1 MAAANYSKEAMDD
14 FINRSMG
21 SSAATTPAPAPTVT
35 EPIKVESRN
44 FADTHRSNI
53 ISIQSEIE
61 KNKNNPKNI
70 KILNDELAR
79 EQANLSGAQNTE
91 MDKFIE
97 AGMKE
102 STTPA
107 GQQLAS
113 EIDKLQPSRFVN
125 IVAPPK
131 SEEQQLAEARTKG
144 MPINPQIAAQ
154 GQRGRALR
162 TEEPPVNAVGQLARA
177 LLQNPVVRPLAAVSG
192 VIGGLIHA
200 AKTGESPEPPA
211 EDIRKA
217 LVEQYTYVP
226 PGERGRELLQT
237 VASIPEKITGSSM
250 GFPPFTGIGPGTVL
264 APAVV
269 SQVAPTVTKGVVSAA
284 QGIGRAAEGVE
295 QAVKK
300 TGEFVGEVGAAR
312 RQMVDQFAQKRAPIV
327 PPVVEAA
334 EGPVMKGGGAAVSN
348 LNPYPQFTGQDV
360 GKGELFPVVKSSQ
373 IASNV
378 PANEQALRAQI
389 ASEVT
394 KSNQVRTGVI
404 TGNEDILRNEHTE
417 AASPNPSVK
426 GQLLKSQIANEQ
438 NGLRNF
444 AEDRIKATGASEN
457 LVNETQRG
465 ERINDVFYGKQEA
478 GEAPTTL
485 QSYLDQAKKQVYDS
499 ARQIHG
505 DKPTLSTNFN
515 TLINDEQW
523 QAGLSLNEKQGI
535 AATAQ
540 KFMNLADT
548 KGFKDINGVLQPAG
562 SVSAKDAVRKALN
575 KKWTHENANVI
586 REINQAIDMDIAAV
600 ADPKL
605 YKLGDRIHQAEKN
618 IYDTKGIKKL
628 FGEVDEKGIVRS
640 KTALDKVTS
649 TLNDLPK
656 DEWKHIRS
664 TLDDLSKGVVRN
676 APEGMPP
683 VPDSL
688 RQSAAAAVKEI
699 DGALAREVFRA
710 GAKDQGVW
718 NQNRATN
725 ILNSRVGEKI
735 HETFPPNEVVNFH
748 KLNYAGHFMPGKH
761 VYEGAALQGQRVQG
775 IIESNLG
782 KLGATIGASAG
793 GFLAGPPGVA
803 AGTYMGGQLGLKG
816 AAAMEAKAL
825 QKSAETLQK
834 EMKRNAQLG
843 KNNIKDIGK

>member
-21 SSAATTPAPAPTVT
+21 SPAATTPAPAPTVV

-131 SEEQQLAEARTKG
+131 SEEQQLAETQTKG

-250 GFPPFTGIGPGTVL
+250 GFPPFTGMGPGTVL

-334 EGPVMKGGGAAVSN
+334 EGPVMKGGGAAVSEM
-348 LNPYPQFTGQDV
+348 NPYRP
-360 GKGELFPVVKSSQ
+360 FP
-373 IASNV
+373 
-378 PANEQALRAQI
+378 NEEPSRG
-389 ASEVT
+389 
-394 KSNQVRTGVI
+394 GVF
-404 TGNEDILRNEHTE
+404 
-417 AASPNPSVK
+417 P
-426 GQLLKSQIANEQ
+426 LLKSSKTVEDLKLPNQQQAVNIVQEVLGPESDVRPGVVTQNLNTLKNEYTEANLAKPTPRSDLLKRQIANEQ
-438 NGLRNF
+438 TALSEYAKN
-444 AEDRIKATGASEN
+444 RIAQTGADTN
-457 LVNETQRG
+457 LVDPYARG
-465 ERINDVFYGKQEA
+465 ERINNAFAGNYDKATGEFQGLTGFLKKEKSALYDEA
-478 GEAPTTL
+478 KRTVGTNPIESSTIEKLLNNPQFNST
-485 QSYLDQAKKQVYDS
+485 AKASKV
-499 ARQIHG
+499 
-505 DKPTLSTNFN
+505 PL
-515 TLINDEQW
+515 E
-523 QAGLSLNEKQGI
+523 
-535 AATAQ
+535 
-540 KFMNLADT
+540 
-548 KGFKDINGVLQPAG
+548 GFKELLQQHKTTG
-562 SVSAKDAVRKALN
+562 F
-575 KKWTHENANVI
+575 ENAAANS
-586 REINQAIDMDIAAV
+586 INSMEEFRKSINRTWSPDNKYFIGKMVNSIDEDIAKAGGPGLLKQ
-600 ADPKL
+600 ARNL
-605 YKLGDRIHQAEKN
+605 HQAEK
-618 IYDTKGIKKL
+618 TLFASKGIKTM
-628 FGEVDEKGIVRS
+628 FGEIDPNGVQLATKFEDIPK
-640 KTALDKVTS
+640 K
-649 TLNDLPK
+649 LNSLGA
-656 DEWKHIRS
+656 DEWKHIYD
-664 TLDDLSKGVVRN
+664 TADQLSKGRVRGVGFDIEVP
-676 APEGMPP
+676 PEI
-683 VPDSL
+683 
-688 RQSAAAAVKEI
+688 RQAAQSAKNEMRGSI
-699 DGALAREVFRA
+699 AREIYEA
-710 GAKDQGVW
+710 GSNKLGVW
-718 NQNRATN
+718 NQNDAN
-725 ILNSRVGEKI
+725 KI
-735 HETFPPNEVVNFH
+735 MNARWQKIKYAFDPEEVKKLH
-748 KLNYAGHFMPGKH
+748 TLNYAGQLMPGVH
-761 VYEGAALQGQRVQG
+761 AYEGAALQGQRLQG

-782 KLGATIGASAG
+782 KLGATVGGSAG
-793 GFLAGPPGVA
+793 GFLAGPPGAA
-803 AGTYMGGQLGLKG
+803 AGAYMGGQLGLKG

-825 QKSAETLQK
+825 KKSAEQLQK

>member
-21 SSAATTPAPAPTVT
+21 SPSATTPAPAPTVV

-131 SEEQQLAEARTKG
+131 SEEQQLAEAQTKG

-250 GFPPFTGIGPGTVL
+250 GFPPFTGMGPGTVL
-264 APAVV
+264 APAVA

-327 PPVVEAA
+327 PPVASAA
-334 EGPVMKGGGAAVSN
+334 EAPVMKGGGAAVSEM
-348 LNPYPQFTGQDV
+348 NPYRP
-360 GKGELFPVVKSSQ
+360 FP
-373 IASNV
+373 
-378 PANEQALRAQI
+378 NEEQSRG
-389 ASEVT
+389 
-394 KSNQVRTGVI
+394 GVF
-404 TGNEDILRNEHTE
+404 
-417 AASPNPSVK
+417 S
-426 GQLLKSQIANEQ
+426 LLKSSKTAEDLKLPNQQQAVNIVQEVLGPESDVRPGVVTQNINTLKNEYTEANLAKPTPRSDLLKRQIANEQ
-438 NGLRNF
+438 TALSEYAKN
-444 AEDRIKATGASEN
+444 RIAQTGADTN
-457 LVNETQRG
+457 LVDPYARG
-465 ERINDVFYGKQEA
+465 ERINNAFAGGYNKTSGEFEGLTGFLQKEKSALYDEA
-478 GEAPTTL
+478 KRTVGTNPIESSTIEKLLNNPQFNST
-485 QSYLDQAKKQVYDS
+485 AKASGV
-499 ARQIHG
+499 
-505 DKPTLSTNFN
+505 
-515 TLINDEQW
+515 
-523 QAGLSLNEKQGI
+523 
-535 AATAQ
+535 
-540 KFMNLADT
+540 NLE
-548 KGFKDINGVLQPAG
+548 GFKELLQQHKTTG
-562 SVSAKDAVRKALN
+562 F
-575 KKWTHENANVI
+575 ENAAANS
-586 REINQAIDMDIAAV
+586 INSMEEFRKSINKTWSPDRKYFIGKMVNSIDEDIAKAGGPGLLQQ
-600 ADPKL
+600 ARNL
-605 YKLGDRIHQAEKN
+605 HQAEK
-618 IYDTKGIKKL
+618 TLFASKGIKTM
-628 FGEVDEKGIVRS
+628 FGEIDPNGVQLATKFEDIPK
-640 KTALDKVTS
+640 K
-649 TLNDLPK
+649 LNSLGA
-656 DEWKHIRS
+656 DEWKHIYD
-664 TLDDLSKGVVRN
+664 TADQLSKGRVRGVGFDIEVP
-676 APEGMPP
+676 PEI
-683 VPDSL
+683 
-688 RQSAAAAVKEI
+688 RQAAQSAKNEMRGSI
-699 DGALAREVFRA
+699 AREIYEA
-710 GAKDQGVW
+710 GSNKLGVW
-718 NQNRATN
+718 NQNAAN
-725 ILNSRVGEKI
+725 KI
-735 HETFPPNEVVNFH
+735 MNARWQKIKYAFDPEEVKKLH
-748 KLNYAGHFMPGKH
+748 TLNYAGQLMPGVH
-761 VYEGAALQGQRVQG
+761 AYEGAALQGQRVQG

-782 KLGATIGASAG
+782 KLGATVGGSAG
-793 GFLAGPPGVA
+793 GFLAGPPGAA
-803 AGTYMGGQLGLKG
+803 AGAYMGGQLGLKS

>member
-21 SSAATTPAPAPTVT
+21 SPAATTPAPAPTVV

-131 SEEQQLAEARTKG
+131 SEEQQLAEAQTKG

-250 GFPPFTGIGPGTVL
+250 GFPPFTGMGPGTVL

-334 EGPVMKGGGAAVSN
+334 EGPVMKGGGAAVSEM
-348 LNPYPQFTGQDV
+348 NPYRP
-360 GKGELFPVVKSSQ
+360 FP
-373 IASNV
+373 
-378 PANEQALRAQI
+378 NEEQSRG
-389 ASEVT
+389 
-394 KSNQVRTGVI
+394 GVF
-404 TGNEDILRNEHTE
+404 
-417 AASPNPSVK
+417 S
-426 GQLLKSQIANEQ
+426 LLKSSKTAEDLKLPNQQQAVNIVQEVLGPESDVRPGVVTQNINTLKNEYTEANLAKPTPRSDLLKRQIANEQ
-438 NGLRNF
+438 TALSEYAKN
-444 AEDRIKATGASEN
+444 RIAQTGADTN
-457 LVNETQRG
+457 LVDPYARG
-465 ERINDVFYGKQEA
+465 ERINNAFAGNYDKATGEFQGLTGFLKKEKSALYDEA
-478 GEAPTTL
+478 KRTVGTNPIESSTIEKLLNNPQFNST
-485 QSYLDQAKKQVYDS
+485 AKASGV
-499 ARQIHG
+499 
-505 DKPTLSTNFN
+505 
-515 TLINDEQW
+515 
-523 QAGLSLNEKQGI
+523 
-535 AATAQ
+535 
-540 KFMNLADT
+540 NLE
-548 KGFKDINGVLQPAG
+548 GFKELLQQHKTTG
-562 SVSAKDAVRKALN
+562 F
-575 KKWTHENANVI
+575 ENAAANS
-586 REINQAIDMDIAAV
+586 INSMEEFRKSINKTWSPDRKYFIGKMVNSIDEDIAKAGGPGLLQQ
-600 ADPKL
+600 ARNL
-605 YKLGDRIHQAEKN
+605 HQAEK
-618 IYDTKGIKKL
+618 TLFASKGIKTM
-628 FGEVDEKGIVRS
+628 FGEIDPNGVQLATKFEDIPK
-640 KTALDKVTS
+640 K
-649 TLNDLPK
+649 LNSLGA
-656 DEWKHIRS
+656 DEWKHIYD
-664 TLDDLSKGVVRN
+664 TADQLSKGRVRGVGFDIEVP
-676 APEGMPP
+676 PEI
-683 VPDSL
+683 
-688 RQSAAAAVKEI
+688 RQAAQSAKNEMRGSI
-699 DGALAREVFRA
+699 AREIYEA
-710 GAKDQGVW
+710 GSNKLGVW
-718 NQNRATN
+718 NQNAAN
-725 ILNSRVGEKI
+725 KI
-735 HETFPPNEVVNFH
+735 MNARWQKIKYAFDPEEVKKLH
-748 KLNYAGHFMPGKH
+748 TLNYAGQLMPGVH
-761 VYEGAALQGQRVQG
+761 AYEGAALQGQRVQG

-782 KLGATIGASAG
+782 KLGATVGGSAG
-793 GFLAGPPGVA
+793 GFLAGPPGAA
-803 AGTYMGGQLGLKG
+803 AGAYMGGQLGLKS

>member
-21 SSAATTPAPAPTVT
+21 SPAATTPAPAPTVV

-131 SEEQQLAEARTKG
+131 SEEQQLAEAQTKG

-154 GQRGRALR
+154 GQRSRALR

-250 GFPPFTGIGPGTVL
+250 GFPPFTGMGPGTVL

-312 RQMVDQFAQKRAPIV
+312 RQMADQFAQKRAPIV
-327 PPVVEAA
+327 PPVVAAA
-334 EGPVMKGGGAAVSN
+334 EAPVMKGGGAAVSEM
-348 LNPYPQFTGQDV
+348 NPYRP
-360 GKGELFPVVKSSQ
+360 FP
-373 IASNV
+373 
-378 PANEQALRAQI
+378 NEEPSRG
-389 ASEVT
+389 
-394 KSNQVRTGVI
+394 GVF
-404 TGNEDILRNEHTE
+404 
-417 AASPNPSVK
+417 S
-426 GQLLKSQIANEQ
+426 LLKSSKTAEDLKLPNQQQAVNIVQEVLGPESDVRPGVVTQNINTLKNEYTEANLAKPTPRSDLLKRQIANEQ
-438 NGLRNF
+438 TALSEYAKN
-444 AEDRIKATGASEN
+444 RIAQTGADTN
-457 LVNETQRG
+457 LVDPYARG
-465 ERINDVFYGKQEA
+465 ERINNAFAGGYNKASGEFEGLTGFLQKEKSALYDEA
-478 GEAPTTL
+478 KRTVGTNPIESSTIEKLLNNPQFNST
-485 QSYLDQAKKQVYDS
+485 AKASGV
-499 ARQIHG
+499 
-505 DKPTLSTNFN
+505 
-515 TLINDEQW
+515 
-523 QAGLSLNEKQGI
+523 
-535 AATAQ
+535 
-540 KFMNLADT
+540 NLE
-548 KGFKDINGVLQPAG
+548 GFKELLQQHKTTG
-562 SVSAKDAVRKALN
+562 F
-575 KKWTHENANVI
+575 ENAAANS
-586 REINQAIDMDIAAV
+586 INSMEEFRKSINKTWSPDRKYFIGKMVNSIDEDIAKAGGPGLLQQ
-600 ADPKL
+600 ARNL
-605 YKLGDRIHQAEKN
+605 HQAEK
-618 IYDTKGIKKL
+618 TLFASKGIKTM
-628 FGEVDEKGIVRS
+628 FGEIDPNGVQLATKFEDIPK
-640 KTALDKVTS
+640 K
-649 TLNDLPK
+649 LNSLGA
-656 DEWKHIRS
+656 DEWKHIYD
-664 TLDDLSKGVVRN
+664 TADQLSKGRVRGVGFDIEVP
-676 APEGMPP
+676 PEI
-683 VPDSL
+683 
-688 RQSAAAAVKEI
+688 RQAAQSAKNEMRGSI
-699 DGALAREVFRA
+699 AREIYEA
-710 GAKDQGVW
+710 GSNKLGVW
-718 NQNRATN
+718 NQNAAN
-725 ILNSRVGEKI
+725 KI
-735 HETFPPNEVVNFH
+735 MNARWQKIKYAFDPEEVKKLH
-748 KLNYAGHFMPGKH
+748 TLNYAGQLMPGVH
-761 VYEGAALQGQRVQG
+761 AYEGAALQGQRLQG

-782 KLGATIGASAG
+782 KLGATVGGSAG
-793 GFLAGPPGVA
+793 GFLAGPPGAA
-803 AGTYMGGQLGLKG
+803 AGAYMGGQLGLKS

-825 QKSAETLQK
+825 KKSAEQLQK

>member
-21 SSAATTPAPAPTVT
+21 SPSATTPAPAPTVV

-44 FADTHRSNI
+44 FADIHRSNI

-131 SEEQQLAEARTKG
+131 SEEQQLAEAQTKG

-250 GFPPFTGIGPGTVL
+250 GFPPFTGMGPGTVL
-264 APAVV
+264 APAVA

-334 EGPVMKGGGAAVSN
+334 
-348 LNPYPQFTGQDV
+348 
-360 GKGELFPVVKSSQ
+360 
-373 IASNV
+373 
-378 PANEQALRAQI
+378 
-389 ASEVT
+389 
-394 KSNQVRTGVI
+394 
-404 TGNEDILRNEHTE
+404 
-417 AASPNPSVK
+417 
-426 GQLLKSQIANEQ
+426 
-438 NGLRNF
+438 
-444 AEDRIKATGASEN
+444 
-457 LVNETQRG
+457 
-465 ERINDVFYGKQEA
+465 
-478 GEAPTTL
+478 
-485 QSYLDQAKKQVYDS
+485 
-499 ARQIHG
+499 
-505 DKPTLSTNFN
+505 
-515 TLINDEQW
+515 
-523 QAGLSLNEKQGI
+523 
-535 AATAQ
+535 
-540 KFMNLADT
+540 
-548 KGFKDINGVLQPAG
+548 
-562 SVSAKDAVRKALN
+562 
-575 KKWTHENANVI
+575 
-586 REINQAIDMDIAAV
+586 
-600 ADPKL
+600 
-605 YKLGDRIHQAEKN
+605 
-618 IYDTKGIKKL
+618 
-628 FGEVDEKGIVRS
+628 
-640 KTALDKVTS
+640 
-649 TLNDLPK
+649 
-656 DEWKHIRS
+656 
-664 TLDDLSKGVVRN
+664 
-676 APEGMPP
+676 
-683 VPDSL
+683 
-688 RQSAAAAVKEI
+688 
-699 DGALAREVFRA
+699 
-710 GAKDQGVW
+710 
-718 NQNRATN
+718 
-725 ILNSRVGEKI
+725 
-735 HETFPPNEVVNFH
+735 
-748 KLNYAGHFMPGKH
+748 
-761 VYEGAALQGQRVQG
+761 
-775 IIESNLG
+775 
-782 KLGATIGASAG
+782 
-793 GFLAGPPGVA
+793 
-803 AGTYMGGQLGLKG
+803 
-816 AAAMEAKAL
+816 
-825 QKSAETLQK
+825 
-834 EMKRNAQLG
+834 
-843 KNNIKDIGK
+843 

>member
-21 SSAATTPAPAPTVT
+21 SPSATTPAQAPTVV

-131 SEEQQLAEARTKG
+131 SEEQQLAEAQTKG

-250 GFPPFTGIGPGTVL
+250 GFPPFTGMGPGTVL

-327 PPVVEAA
+327 PPVASAA
-334 EGPVMKGGGAAVSN
+334 EAPVMKGGGAAVSEM
-348 LNPYPQFTGQDV
+348 NPYRP
-360 GKGELFPVVKSSQ
+360 FP
-373 IASNV
+373 
-378 PANEQALRAQI
+378 NEEPSRG
-389 ASEVT
+389 
-394 KSNQVRTGVI
+394 GVF
-404 TGNEDILRNEHTE
+404 
-417 AASPNPSVK
+417 P
-426 GQLLKSQIANEQ
+426 LLKSSKTVEDLKLPNQQQAVNIVQEVLGPESDVRPGVVTQNINTLKNEYTEANLAKPTPRSDLLKRQIANEQ
-438 NGLRNF
+438 TALSEYAKN
-444 AEDRIKATGASEN
+444 RIAQTGADTN
-457 LVNETQRG
+457 LVDPYARG
-465 ERINDVFYGKQEA
+465 ERINNAFAGGYNKANGEFEGLTGFLQKEKSALYDEA
-478 GEAPTTL
+478 KRTVGTNPIESSTIEKLLNNPQFNST
-485 QSYLDQAKKQVYDS
+485 AKASGV
-499 ARQIHG
+499 
-505 DKPTLSTNFN
+505 
-515 TLINDEQW
+515 
-523 QAGLSLNEKQGI
+523 
-535 AATAQ
+535 
-540 KFMNLADT
+540 NLE
-548 KGFKDINGVLQPAG
+548 GFKELLQQHKTTG
-562 SVSAKDAVRKALN
+562 F
-575 KKWTHENANVI
+575 ENAAANS
-586 REINQAIDMDIAAV
+586 INSMEEFRKSINRTWSPDNKYFIGKMVNSIDEDIAKAGGPGLLQQ
-600 ADPKL
+600 ARNL
-605 YKLGDRIHQAEKN
+605 HQAEK
-618 IYDTKGIKKL
+618 TLFASKGIKTM
-628 FGEVDEKGIVRS
+628 FGEIDPNGVQLATKFEDIPK
-640 KTALDKVTS
+640 K
-649 TLNDLPK
+649 LNSLGA
-656 DEWKHIRS
+656 DEWKHIYD
-664 TLDDLSKGVVRN
+664 TADQLSKGRVRGVGFDIEVP
-676 APEGMPP
+676 PEI
-683 VPDSL
+683 
-688 RQSAAAAVKEI
+688 RQAAQSAKNEMRGSI
-699 DGALAREVFRA
+699 AREIYEA
-710 GAKDQGVW
+710 GSNKLGVW
-718 NQNRATN
+718 NQNAAN
-725 ILNSRVGEKI
+725 KI
-735 HETFPPNEVVNFH
+735 MNARWQKIKYAFDPEEVKKLH
-748 KLNYAGHFMPGKH
+748 TLNYAGQLMPGVH
-761 VYEGAALQGQRVQG
+761 AYEGAALQGQRLQG

-782 KLGATIGASAG
+782 KLGATVGGSAG
-793 GFLAGPPGVA
+793 GFLAGPPGAA
-803 AGTYMGGQLGLKG
+803 AGAYMGGQLGLKG

-825 QKSAETLQK
+825 KKSAEQLQK

>member
-21 SSAATTPAPAPTVT
+21 SPSATTPAPAPTVV

-131 SEEQQLAEARTKG
+131 SEEQQLAEAQTKG

-250 GFPPFTGIGPGTVL
+250 GFPPFTGMGPGTVL
-264 APAVV
+264 APAVA

-327 PPVVEAA
+327 PPVASAA
-334 EGPVMKGGGAAVSN
+334 EAPVMKGGGAAVSEM
-348 LNPYPQFTGQDV
+348 NPYRP
-360 GKGELFPVVKSSQ
+360 FP
-373 IASNV
+373 
-378 PANEQALRAQI
+378 NEEPSRG
-389 ASEVT
+389 
-394 KSNQVRTGVI
+394 GVF
-404 TGNEDILRNEHTE
+404 
-417 AASPNPSVK
+417 P
-426 GQLLKSQIANEQ
+426 LLKSSKTVEDLKLPNQQQAVNIVQEVLGPESDVRPGVVTQNINTLKNEYTEANLAKPTPRSDLLKRQIANEQ
-438 NGLRNF
+438 TALSEYAKN
-444 AEDRIKATGASEN
+444 RIAQTGADTN
-457 LVNETQRG
+457 LVDPYARG
-465 ERINDVFYGKQEA
+465 ERINNAFAGGYNKASGEFEGLTGFLQKEKSALYDEA
-478 GEAPTTL
+478 KRTVGTNPIESSTIEKLLNNPQFNST
-485 QSYLDQAKKQVYDS
+485 AKAS
-499 ARQIHG
+499 G
-505 DKPTLSTNFN
+505 
-515 TLINDEQW
+515 INLE
-523 QAGLSLNEKQGI
+523 
-535 AATAQ
+535 
-540 KFMNLADT
+540 
-548 KGFKDINGVLQPAG
+548 GFKELLQQHKTTG
-562 SVSAKDAVRKALN
+562 F
-575 KKWTHENANVI
+575 ENAAANS
-586 REINQAIDMDIAAV
+586 INSMEEFRKSINKTWSPDRKYFIGKMVNSIDEDIAKAGGPGLLQQ
-600 ADPKL
+600 ARNL
-605 YKLGDRIHQAEKN
+605 HQAEK
-618 IYDTKGIKKL
+618 TLFASKGIKTM
-628 FGEVDEKGIVRS
+628 FGEIDPNGVQLATKFEDIPK
-640 KTALDKVTS
+640 K
-649 TLNDLPK
+649 LNSLGA
-656 DEWKHIRS
+656 DEWKHIYD
-664 TLDDLSKGVVRN
+664 TADQLSKGRVRGVGFDIEVP
-676 APEGMPP
+676 PEI
-683 VPDSL
+683 
-688 RQSAAAAVKEI
+688 RQAAQSAKNEMRGSI
-699 DGALAREVFRA
+699 AREIYEA
-710 GAKDQGVW
+710 GSNKLGVW
-718 NQNRATN
+718 NQNAAN
-725 ILNSRVGEKI
+725 KI
-735 HETFPPNEVVNFH
+735 MNARWQKIKYAFDPDEVKKLH
-748 KLNYAGHFMPGKH
+748 TLNYAGQLMPGVH
-761 VYEGAALQGQRVQG
+761 AYEGAALQGQRVQG

-782 KLGATIGASAG
+782 KLGATVGGSAG
-793 GFLAGPPGVA
+793 GFLAGPPGAA
-803 AGTYMGGQLGLKG
+803 AGAYMGGQLGLKS